1 MLIANLN
8 SMGRAENPVL
18 FKSIL
23 LLNLD
28 SRDKGG
34 IVVYVMFVIEQIKD
48 EIDHLFK
55 EAFFLWKI
63 NYLGC

>member
-1 MLIANLN
+1 MLIVNLN

-34 IVVYVMFVIEQIKD
+34 IVVYVMFVIE
-48 EIDHLFK
+48 
-55 EAFFLWKI
+55 
-63 NYLGC
+63 